1 MRDWMWFAGDGD
13 IAAEG
18 RCYNI
23 FIVFSIGIEGEGG
36 VSGCWPNHS
45 GSSFISSLGG

>member
-23 FIVFSIGIEGEGG
+23 FIVFSIGMIEGEGWG
-36 VSGCWPNHS
+36 
-45 GSSFISSLGG
+45 LGMLAQPQR